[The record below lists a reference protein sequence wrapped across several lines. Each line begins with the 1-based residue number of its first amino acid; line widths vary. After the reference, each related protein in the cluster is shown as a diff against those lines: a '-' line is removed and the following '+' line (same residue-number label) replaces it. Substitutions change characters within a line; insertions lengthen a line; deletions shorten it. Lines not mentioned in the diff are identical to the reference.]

1 MKNLFNLAAV
11 AAALTFATSISMAA
25 NKIAYVDPN
34 YLVQNHPLFTD
45 PNAEFVLALQASR
58 AKISEEEQ
66 KLAEVEKVLTEEL
79 QKYQDEEKKF
89 SDALQKK
96 INALEKEAPRLRS
109 ADIKKRQDAINAEA
123 QAFQKKFEGLQ
134 QREQAFRADVEA
146 FRQRVAEA
154 DRQLAEQRAKIHDT
168 VVVPEIRKV
177 IAEIAKAKGFNLVLD
192 SAVVLH
198 TDTQDNEITQEIF
211 KALAKPEAK

>member
-1 MKNLFNLAAV
+1 MKNLFKLTVITTTMAFASSASIAAD
-11 AAALTFATSISMAA
+11 
-25 NKIAYVDPN
+25 KIAYADAN

-45 PNAEFVLALQASR
+45 PNAEFVLALQTSR

-66 KLAEVEKVLTEEL
+66 KLAEREKALAEEL
-79 QKYQDEEKKF
+79 QKYQEEEKSF
-89 SDALQKK
+89 SEALQKK
-96 INALEKEAPRLRS
+96 ISALEKEAPRLRS

-134 QREQAFRADVEA
+134 QRELAFRADVDA

-177 IAEIAKAKGFNLVLD
+177 IAETAKKKGFNLVLD
-192 SAVVLH
+192 STVVLH